1 MEKVL
6 LGQAWLL
13 LLFISLLGS
22 VTWCIATKAYTA
34 LSRKSIFV
42 CVIPG
47 MLVSLS
53 FYALAM
59 HMHSALEGW
68 PKAYGYGELPPSLVR
83 NAKGVSWYFG
93 AMLLGLIFVWPVAL
107 ILCSVVSRL
116 RRFFPHLSLF
126 AGSLAL
132 NFTLTQLGPSE
143 FLRWWW
149 D

>member
-1 MEKVL
+1 MEQVL

-13 LLFISLLGS
+13 LLFIALLGS
-22 VTWCIATKAYTA
+22 VMWCIATKAYTA
-34 LSRKSIFV
+34 LSRKSIIG
-42 CVIPG
+42 CVMPG
-47 MLVSLS
+47 VLVSLS

-68 PKAYGYGELPPSLVR
+68 PKAYGFGELSPALVR
-83 NAKGVSWYFG
+83 HAKGAYWYFG

-107 ILCSVVSRL
+107 IVCSVVSRL
-116 RRFFPHLSLF
+116 RRFLPHLSLF

-132 NFTLTQLGPSE
+132 NFILTQLGPAG